1 MRILVHPHELLT
13 STVSTKGFPLAAWYL
28 QDEPDVARTPPE
40 ELAAFERKVKGWS
53 HGAPTAFVVGRG
65 ASAERYSASGDALM
79 VDWYPV
85 PHRPLESLGEQVR
98 MTVAAANGKPVWAV
112 LQAMD
117 WRDYLKPPS
126 GKPAIGR
133 FPDIL
138 ELRFMSYHAILE
150 GAKGL
155 WFYTYRRP
163 NGAVLSDAPALWF
176 ALTWVVRELAVM
188 RPILEKGTPKPPPFA
203 NLAAGLKAKAWRY
216 RLRDYIVIANTT
228 SRYIECPQ
236 ALFDRHW
243 IPLFEPRRYLP
254 ELLIEM
260 GGRHLMRP
268 YQILVF
274 RSRIF

>member
-1 MRILVHPHELLT
+1 
-13 STVSTKGFPLAAWYL
+13 
-28 QDEPDVARTPPE
+28 
-40 ELAAFERKVKGWS
+40 
-53 HGAPTAFVVGRG
+53 
-65 ASAERYSASGDALM
+65 
-79 VDWYPV
+79 
-85 PHRPLESLGEQVR
+85 